1 MSASCVRFVPA
12 SNLHCAPRSASR
24 PELHLLNTL
33 NLTVHNLKKHSL
45 FHDRSLEPLSTLLF
59 RVSLIS
65 TFHSPTSSLRV
76 AIVST

>member
-1 MSASCVRFVPA
+1 MFASCVRFVPA

-45 FHDRSLEPLSTLLF
+45 FHDRSPPFSSACPSHLNVPLSA
-59 RVSLIS
+59 
-65 TFHSPTSSLRV
+65 SSLRV